1 VLFYNVHTMMRWLP
15 YALACSI
22 FLAAADFFI
31 KLATNK
37 IASSMGMFIYGATTF
52 TVGLIWVSYLKF
64 TGQSLLITLPG
75 LLYAIAA
82 GLAFSCVT
90 ILLYLTF
97 AHISVSLGSPTIRVM
112 GIVIASL
119 FGILLLRE
127 PFTWRYA
134 LGVIMT
140 IAGVALI
147 VLR

>member
-1 VLFYNVHTMMRWLP
+1 MRWLL

-64 TGQSLLITLPG
+64 AGQSLLITLPG

-97 AHISVSLGSPTIRVM
+97 AHISVSIGSPAIRVM

-119 FGILLLRE
+119 FGILLLHE

-134 LGVIMT
+134 FGVIMT